1 MMKRIICITL
11 LMALTLSLLCSC
23 GNMSMGFGNFNFK
36 HIHFTDGAGA
46 SNCATVERWY
56 DSESGGIEVKTKE
69 FGAMFLSEA
78 RYILFETAEDCP
90 FCHFHV

>member
-1 MMKRIICITL
+1 MIKITICIIL
-11 LMALTLSLLCSC
+11 LLSIIITFLCSC
-23 GNMSMGFGNFNFK
+23 DNMGMGYGYFNFK

-46 SNCATVERWY
+46 SNCATVEKWY
-56 DSESGGIEVKTKE
+56 DSEAGGIEVKTKE
-69 FGAMFLSEA
+69 FGAMFLSEG